1 MKYCMIRCLPKIK
14 KNVFQAENIRILREY
29 KSGIQEVL
37 ADRKTSLDDIQAT
50 DSIVLCDVGDFNQ
63 ETERI
68 IGT

>member
-1 MKYCMIRCLPKIK
+1 M
-14 KNVFQAENIRILREY
+14 
-29 KSGIQEVL
+29 L

-68 IGT
+68 IGTLILVRDQIKSSARPSGVIRL